1 MTRVGVVWVEG
12 GEGAE
17 AARGLGRRS
26 EAEEMGPEH
35 NRSPPRNGVEG
46 EEMGL
51 T

>member
-1 MTRVGVVWVEG
+1 MEG

-26 EAEEMGPEH
+26 EDEEMGPEH
-35 NRSPPRNGVEG
+35 NRLPPRNGAEG
-46 EEMGL
+46 EEMGS